1 MSARPRDAEAK
12 APTEAEGAPTTE
24 LDAAPAAADGHRW
37 LGIAGRIFML
47 LLGGLS
53 LYLLAPKLMSVLTSW
68 PELKTLKPGWLLLA
82 LGFEMMSYLSLWAM
96 QRVALHTTSWFSVG
110 TSQLASGAVGGVVP
124 GGAATA
130 GAVAYQMLTKAGV
143 ATTDVGAGL
152 AASAVASTAAVCA
165 MPILALPGILGGAA
179 APDGLLQAL
188 YVGVAAF
195 VAVAVLAAAAFAW
208 DKPLLITGRAA
219 RWVIRRVRRDAAADL
234 PEHLLAQRDRMK
246 TTFGR
251 RWQVALTGAIGKVGF
266 DYLALVCCLGAVGV
280 RPNPSLVLLAY
291 IAGALLAQ
299 IPITPGGLG
308 FVEAGLTGMLVAAG
322 VSGQDALVATLA
334 YRLVSFWLPL
344 PVGGIAYLLFRR
356 RYGSL
361 PGDSSTSVTAP

>member
-1 MSARPRDAEAK
+1 MSATGPKTAESA
-12 APTEAEGAPTTE
+12 ARTEPG
-24 LDAAPAAADGHRW
+24 GHGW
-37 LGIAGRIFML
+37 LRIAGRIFML

-53 LYLLAPKLMSVLTSW
+53 LYLLAPKIMSVLTSW

-130 GAVAYQMLTKAGV
+130 GAVGYQMLTKAGV
-143 ATTDVGAGL
+143 PASDVGAGL
-152 AASAVASTAAVCA
+152 AASAIASTAAVCA
-165 MPILALPGILGGAA
+165 MPILAVPGILGGAA

-188 YVGVAAF
+188 YIGVAAF
-195 VAVAVLAAAAFAW
+195 VAVAVLAAAAFSW
-208 DKPLLITGRAA
+208 DRPLLITGRAA
-219 RWVIRRVRRDAAADL
+219 RWVIRLVRHDAAADL

-251 RWQVALTGAIGKVGF
+251 RWQIALTGAIGKVGF

-280 RPNPSLVLLAY
+280 RPDPSLVLLAY

-308 FVEAGLTGMLVAAG
+308 FVEAGLTAMLVAAG
-322 VSGQDALVATLA
+322 VSAQDALVGTLA

-344 PVGGIAYLLFRR
+344 PAGGIAYLLFRR

-361 PGDSSTSVTAP
+361 PDDSSTAVTAP